1 MMSDLN
7 FLIVQKALHILIK
20 VLMTVF
26 FILIDG
32 SQVYV

>member
-1 MMSDLN
+1 MPDLDS
-7 FLIVQKALHILIK
+7 LIVREALHILTK

-32 SQVYV
+32 PQVYV